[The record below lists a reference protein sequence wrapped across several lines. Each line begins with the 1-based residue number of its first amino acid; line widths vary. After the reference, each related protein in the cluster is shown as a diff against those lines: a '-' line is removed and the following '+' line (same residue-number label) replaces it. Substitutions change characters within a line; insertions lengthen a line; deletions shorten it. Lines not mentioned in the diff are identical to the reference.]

1 MNKSKFWLIRHGE
14 TAWNSEKR
22 LQGWRD
28 IELNEL
34 GIKQSQDLATHLM
47 SDEFTANI
55 DVIISSDLK
64 RAYQTAEIATKHW
77 GKDIIKL
84 ESLRERNYGI
94 YEGHTLVINQGQ
106 RAGLADFDLRN
117 PTAEL
122 KDGDNLDVFYSRI
135 KNAFEDI
142 AKEHMGKNIM
152 VFAHGGVIDIAW
164 RLAHGYDL
172 NVFRE
177 HAIINA
183 SINQFSIDSDLNWH
197 VTDWGQ
203 TQHLASAG
211 SNPSVLP

>member
-1 MNKSKFWLIRHGE
+1 MNKSNFWLIRHGE
-14 TAWNSEKR
+14 TDWNSHKR

-34 GIKQSQDLATHLM
+34 GIQQSKDLEKHLM
-47 SDEFTANI
+47 SPKFTASI

-64 RAYQTAEIATKHW
+64 RAYQTAEIATQQWDKP
-77 GKDIIKL
+77 ITKL

-106 RAGLADFDLRN
+106 RAGLPDFDLRD
-117 PTAEL
+117 PTAPL
-122 KDGDNLDVFYSRI
+122 QDGEALNVFYKRI
-135 KNAFEDI
+135 KTAFEDI
-142 AKEHMGKNIM
+142 AVKNMGKNIM

-164 RLAHGYDL
+164 RLAHHYDL

-183 SINQFSIDSDLNWH
+183 SINQFSIDESLNWQNIN
-197 VTDWGQ
+197 WGQ
-203 TQHLASAG
+203 TQHLDAG